1 MDLGSANRVH
11 KLPDNDAEWE
21 AAVAVKLMCS
31 GCMWRGTGMAN
42 GFFSFTCAFS
52 SFSDKE
58 LASSLRNKKF
68 CKGVRVHTF
77 SLPRHHEV
85 YVVG

>member
-1 MDLGSANRVH
+1 MDLGGTNRVQE
-11 KLPDNDAEWE
+11 LPDNDTEWE

-31 GCMWRGTGMAN
+31 GY
-42 GFFSFTCAFS
+42 
-52 SFSDKE
+52 KE

-68 CKGVRVHTF
+68 CKGARVHTF
-77 SLPRHHEV
+77 SPPRHHEV